1 MNICAII
8 VAAGNSHRFKNTIP
22 KQFLKYE
29 NDLLINQSLKKISS
43 LSSIK
48 RVTLVVNKDA
58 YQKYKNYIFKNKKIK
73 IIYGGKERKDSVYIG
88 LKSINKK
95 KYTHVLIHDG
105 ARPFVSIKLIKR
117 IIFNLKKNDAV
128 VPYINPNETIVYNNK
143 IIPRKN
149 ILLAQTPQGF
159 KLSKVY
165 YLFRKN
171 IKNTIT
177 DEASLFIKNN
187 LPLKKIQGEYSNKK
201 ITNPD
206 DILKDS
212 KYGIGYDIHKL
223 EKGYNLYLG
232 GLKIPYKLGT
242 EGHSDGD
249 PVLHALVDSLLGANK
264 LGDIGTLF
272 PNTKKYKKKR
282 SVFFLKEIL
291 KILIKNNIKIINID
305 INIII
310 QKPNLSKFKILIAN
324 NIAKICGLD
333 SSKVSVKA
341 KTTDRV
347 GTIGNEKAVAC
358 EVITS
363 VKN

>member
-22 KQFLKYE
+22 KIFLKYE

-43 LSSIK
+43 LNSIK

-95 KYTHVLIHDG
+95 EYTHVLIHDG
-105 ARPFVSIKLIKR
+105 ARPFVSIKLIKK
-117 IIFNLKKNDAV
+117 IIFNLKRNDAV
-128 VPYINPNETIVYNNK
+128 VPYINPNETIVHNNK

-165 YLFRKN
+165 YLFTKN
-171 IKNTIT
+171 IKNTFT
-177 DEASLFIKNN
+177 DEASLFIRNN
-187 LPLKKIQGEYSNKK
+187 LPLKKIQGDYSNKK

-242 EGHSDGD
+242 VGHSDGD

-272 PNTKKYKKKR
+272 PNTKKYKNKR
-282 SVFFLKEIL
+282 SVFFLKKIL

-310 QKPNLSKFKILIAN
+310 QKPNLSKFKLLIAN
-324 NIAKICGLD
+324 NIAKICSLD

>member
-8 VAAGNSHRFKNTIP
+8 VAAGNSHRFKNIIP

-43 LSSIK
+43 LSSVK
-48 RVTLVVNKDA
+48 RVTLVVNKVV
-58 YQKYKNYIFKNKKIK
+58 YQKYKKYIFKNKKIK
-73 IIYGGKERKDSVYIG
+73 IIHGGRNRKDSVYKG
-88 LKSINKK
+88 LKSLNKK

-105 ARPFVSIKLIKR
+105 ARPFVSIKLIKK

-128 VPYINPNETIVYNNK
+128 VPYINPNETVVHNNK

-165 YLFRKN
+165 DLFKKN
-171 IKNTIT
+171 IKNIIT
-177 DEASLFIKNN
+177 DEASLFIKNY

-242 EGHSDGD
+242 VGHSDGD

-264 LGDIGTLF
+264 LGDIGAFF

-282 SVFFLKEIL
+282 SVYFLKKIL
-291 KILIKNNIKIINID
+291 KILIKDNIKIINID

-324 NIAKICGLD
+324 NIAKICGLA

-347 GTIGNEKAVAC
+347 GIIGDEKAVAC